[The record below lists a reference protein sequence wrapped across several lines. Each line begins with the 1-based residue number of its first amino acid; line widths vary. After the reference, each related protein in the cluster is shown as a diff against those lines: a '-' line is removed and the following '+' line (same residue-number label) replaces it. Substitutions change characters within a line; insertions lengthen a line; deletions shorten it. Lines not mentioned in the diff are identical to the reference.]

1 MAKFLSGEKKEVPVL
16 ATTSM
21 PDIVFMLIFFFMIT
35 TTMRQAEPLVKT
47 NVPEASQVE
56 KLERKSLV
64 SYIYIGPPSN
74 ARLGNES
81 RIQLNDSFRTVDD
94 IPDFVLMER
103 ESRDEVDRKLITT
116 SIKSDKSVRMGII
129 SDVKQKLRSVGAFK
143 ISYSARRPMHAE

>member
-1 MAKFLSGEKKEVPVL
+1 MSKFIKSEKKEVPQMS
-16 ATTSM
+16 TSSM

-35 TTMRQAEPLVKT
+35 TTMRQADPLVRT

-74 ARLGNES
+74 KKLGNES
-81 RIQLNDSFRTVDD
+81 RIQLNDSFKTLDD
-94 IPDFVLMER
+94 IPDFIMMER

-116 SIKSDKSVRMGII
+116 SIKADQTVRMGIVT
-129 SDVKQKLRSVGAFK
+129 DVKQQCK
-143 ISYSARRPMHAE
+143 